1 MVYLKRQITLAELQ
15 NPTKHTIMNET
26 SPFVDP
32 LDEGPKST
40 KLPGSL
46 GTLTMLT
53 IIACCIFIPLSI
65 VGYFT
70 AESTYA
76 NTEKVMQTENMPSF
90 MKYFYNEDT
99 LEMNRLMMENKVS
112 VLIINVVSLGLC
124 LFGAIQMRKLM
135 KQGFYLWLMG
145 EILPIV
151 GMPIFTGV
159 LGLKGWGSIFGY
171 ALAALFIFLYS
182 RQLKYLK

>member
-1 MVYLKRQITLAELQ
+1 
-15 NPTKHTIMNET
+15 MNET
-26 SPFVDP
+26 SPFDDP
-32 LDEGPKST
+32 LDDGPKSS

-46 GTLTMLT
+46 GTLTVLT
-53 IIACCIFIPLSI
+53 IIACCIFIPLSV

-76 NTEKVMQTENMPSF
+76 NAEKMMQTEGMPSV
-90 MKYFYNEDT
+90 MKYFYNDES
-99 LEMNRLMMENKVS
+99 LEMYRLMMVNKLP

-135 KQGFYLWLMG
+135 KQGFYIWLMG
-145 EILPIV
+145 EVLPII
-151 GMPIFTGV
+151 GMPIFTGADNAI
-159 LGLKGWGSIFGY
+159 SITSFFGY
-171 ALAALFIFLYS
+171 AVAALFIFLYS